1 MLTDTKIRNAKPR
14 EKPYKLFDGGGL
26 HLFITPS
33 GGRLWRF
40 KYRYGGKERLLS
52 IGPYPHTSA
61 KAARTKHAEARRQ
74 LAEGIDP
81 CAHKAAMARSK
92 KLAASNSFEAI
103 AREWAGTLTG
113 GKWSA
118 EHGRRVLNSLEQDVF
133 PDLGKRPIGEIDAGE
148 VLHVIRKVE
157 KRGAIETAQRV
168 LQRTAAVFRYA
179 VQTARI
185 KSNPCAELRGALQSK
200 PQVQHRAALA
210 AADLP
215 EYFKNLNA
223 YSGRRT
229 TKLAL
234 RLLML
239 TFVRPGELRFA
250 PWTEFDIKRAEW
262 HIPGERMK
270 MGAPHIV
277 PLSEQALAVLEE
289 LRPLTGSSPYLFP
302 GDRSL
307 HKPMSENTL
316 IYTLYR
322 MGYHKRATAHGFR
335 ALASTVLNESGFNP
349 DAVERQLAH
358 KERNEVRA
366 AYHRAEYLPER
377 KKMMQWW
384 ADWLDNQERGGNVVT
399 LKRKKN

>member
-1 MLTDTKIRNAKPR
+1 MLTDTKIRNDRPKK
-14 EKPYKLFDGGGL
+14 KPYKLFDGGGL
-26 HLFITPS
+26 HLYITPR

-52 IGPYPHTSA
+52 IGAYPHISA
-61 KAARTKHAEARRQ
+61 KAARTKHAVARSL

-81 CAHKAAMARSK
+81 GAHKATEKRAK
-92 KLAASNSFEAI
+92 KLAAANSFEAM

-113 GKWSA
+113 GKWTA
-118 EHGRRVLNSLEQDVF
+118 DHARRVITSLEQNIF

-185 KSNPCAELRGALQSK
+185 KSNPCGDLRGALQTK
-200 PQVQHRAALA
+200 PKVQHRAALA
-210 AADLP
+210 VAELP

-223 YSGRRT
+223 YSGRHT
-229 TKLAL
+229 TQLAL

-239 TFVRPGELRFA
+239 TFVRPGELRGA
-250 PWTEFDIKRAEW
+250 QWAEFDIKGAEW
-262 HIPGERMK
+262 RIPGERMK
-270 MGAPHIV
+270 MREPHIV
-277 PLSEQALAVLEE
+277 PLSAQALEVLEK
-289 LRPLTGSSPYLFP
+289 LLPLSGNSPYLFP
-302 GDRSL
+302 SDSNL
-307 HKPMSENTL
+307 NKPMSENTL
-316 IYTLYR
+316 IYALYR

-335 ALASTVLNESGFNP
+335 ALASTVLNESGFKP
-349 DAVERQLAH
+349 DVIERQLAH
-358 KERNEVRA
+358 AERNKVRA

-377 KKMMQWW
+377 KAMMNWW
-384 ADWLDNQERGGNVVT
+384 ADWLDNQERGGNVIRW
-399 LKRKKN
+399 KRKKN